1 VQLCLALKAQNAQE
15 QAEAAKN
22 ALTRQQVDLLA
33 LLQQLSEEKK
43 AADTRADEV
52 LGEQLQVS
60 VKPDKL
66 MSVSEGQQ

>member
-1 VQLCLALKAQNAQE
+1 MQLCLALKAQNAQE

-33 LLQQLSEEKK
+33 LLQQLSEEKR

-66 MSVSEGQQ
+66 MTVSEGQQ